1 MWLIRKPTFRSG
13 QMNTVVKEKYKSLG
27 TQGQNTGE
35 KLSPKLL
42 IALKASL
49 QLSLKPLVLEN
60 TREQNQQLDMRWHHC
75 AQVMSKTLTVKCK
88 LGVPHLYILMVKK
101 QFRGAHR
108 CSTLSSI
115 RAPGAVGT
123 R

>member
-1 MWLIRKPTFRSG
+1 
-13 QMNTVVKEKYKSLG
+13 MNTVVKEKYKSLG

-49 QLSLKPLVLEN
+49 QLCLKPLVLEN

-75 AQVMSKTLTVKCK
+75 AQVMSKILTVK
-88 LGVPHLYILMVKK
+88 
-101 QFRGAHR
+101 
-108 CSTLSSI
+108 
-115 RAPGAVGT
+115 
-123 R
+123 